1 MPVPSILVI
10 EDDPNAF
17 RLYDRVLSS
26 AEYHVVHAETL
37 EAARALLDKNH
48 FNLILCDMQLGS
60 ERAIELLTEVAGT
73 LQASGTSIV
82 AVSGQEQYRRMCQ
95 ELGVDFFLSKPVS
108 INALVGLVD
117 RITVGNFNRK
127 IPLVLDTAEMMRISI
142 SENA

>member
-10 EDDPNAF
+10 EDDPNAI
-17 RLYDRVLSS
+17 RLYDRVLSH
-26 AEYHVVHAETL
+26 AEYHVIHAKTL
-37 EAARALLDKNH
+37 DEARALLDQKH
-48 FNLILCDMQLGS
+48 FDLILCDMQLGS
-60 ERAIELLTEVAGT
+60 ERTVELLTEVAEA
-73 LQASGTSIV
+73 LQASGTNIV

-127 IPLVLDTAEMMRISI
+127 IPLVLDTAEMMRISD
-142 SENA
+142 NV